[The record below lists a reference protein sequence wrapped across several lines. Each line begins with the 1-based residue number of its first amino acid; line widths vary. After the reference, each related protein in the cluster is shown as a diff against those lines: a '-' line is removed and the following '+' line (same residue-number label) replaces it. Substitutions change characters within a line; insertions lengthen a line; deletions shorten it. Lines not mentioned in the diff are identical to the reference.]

1 MWRGRLRTR
10 RAPKTHSITDKKVYL
25 PYDILILAMDLLTV
39 VGIVGGLIALLVG
52 AVLKGANILFLIQ
65 PAAFVI
71 VVPTTLLASLVTV
84 PISKFSLIIQGLKIA
99 FKSGGNELLETKN
112 QLVELANLVRKE
124 GMLFLETKAEEIEDP
139 FLRRAIDLMVL
150 GVEENVLTE
159 SLEAEIAKKEEDYE
173 IAVEYWKNSAESAPT
188 FGLVGAVFGLMKAL
202 KSLDNAQEL
211 ASGISAAFVAT
222 VYGITFS
229 YLIFGPISKKIK
241 IKTKE
246 EILRMYMIID
256 ACRMMV
262 KGENPRLIEER
273 LNSFVEVK

>member
-1 MWRGRLRTR
+1 
-10 RAPKTHSITDKKVYL
+10 
-25 PYDILILAMDLLTV
+25 MDLLTV
-39 VGIVGGLIALLVG
+39 IGIVGGLVALLIG
-52 AVLKGANILFLIQ
+52 AVLKGTSILFLIQ

-71 VVPTTLLASLVTV
+71 VVPTTLFASLVTV
-84 PISKFSLIIQGLKIA
+84 PISKFSLIIHGLKMA
-99 FKSGGNELLETKN
+99 FKGGSNELLETKN

-124 GMLFLETKAEEIEDP
+124 GMLSLETKAEEITDP
-139 FLRRAIDLMVL
+139 FLKRAIDLMVL
-150 GVEENVLTE
+150 GVEENVLVE

-211 ASGISAAFVAT
+211 AYGISAAFVAT

-241 IKTKE
+241 IKSKE
-246 EILRMYMIID
+246 ELMRMYMIVD
-256 ACRMMV
+256 ACRMML

>member
-1 MWRGRLRTR
+1 
-10 RAPKTHSITDKKVYL
+10 
-25 PYDILILAMDLLTV
+25 MDLLTV
-39 VGIVGGLIALLVG
+39 VGIVGGLVALLIG
-52 AVLKGANILFLIQ
+52 AVLKGASILFLIQ

-71 VVPTTLLASLVTV
+71 VVPTTLFASLVTV
-84 PISKFSLIIQGLKIA
+84 PISKFSLIIHGLKIA
-99 FKSGGNELLETKN
+99 FKGGSNELLETKN

-124 GMLFLETKAEEIEDP
+124 GMLSLETKAEEITDP
-139 FLRRAIDLMVL
+139 FLKRAIDLMVL
-150 GVEENVLTE
+150 GVEEGVLVE

-211 ASGISAAFVAT
+211 AAGISAAFVAT

-241 IKTKE
+241 IKSKE
-246 EILRMYMIID
+246 ELMRMYMIVD
-256 ACRMMV
+256 ACRMML